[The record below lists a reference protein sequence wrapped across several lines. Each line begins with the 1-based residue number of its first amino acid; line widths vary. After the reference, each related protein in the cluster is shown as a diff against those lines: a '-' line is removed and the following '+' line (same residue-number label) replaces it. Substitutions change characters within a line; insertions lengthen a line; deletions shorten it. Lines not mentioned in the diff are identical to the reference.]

1 MKHSYLNAATAK
13 DFSGSDKFAYRFL
26 EILPGAL
33 SWGTILGAIF
43 FSWFRPVWMAVFII
57 IFDIYWVVKTVYLS
71 AHLRANWKRTRHYLE
86 IDWRKKLENLK
97 SEHIWQMVL
106 LPFYKED
113 IGVIKNTLDKILESS
128 WPRERMIVVL
138 AAEARAGESAEE
150 TARCIEEKY
159 AFRFGKFL
167 TTVHPAGLSGE
178 IPGKGANIAW
188 AAKKAK
194 KEVIDVLKIPYE
206 NILVSAFDIDTQVY
220 PQYFFCLTYH
230 FLTADYPYRSSF
242 QPVPLYNNNIWKAP
256 VLSRVVATSGT
267 FWQMMQQERPE
278 RLVSF
283 SSHSLNFKALL
294 EADYWQKNMVSE
306 DSRIFWN
313 LFFRYDGDYR
323 MVPLSY
329 PVSLDANVGDNFWQT
344 IKNIYKQQR
353 RWTWGVENLPYL
365 MFGCL
370 KNKKIPWRKKARMI
384 LTQLEG
390 FWSLPTNPILIF
402 ILGWLPLLLGG
413 QEFNATLLSYNLPRV
428 TRALM
433 IVAMSGLVISAII
446 STSLLPPKPKYL
458 GKIKYAAVIAQ
469 WLLIPFTI
477 IFFGAIPGLDA
488 QTRLLLGRYLG
499 FWVTPKKR

>member
-1 MKHSYLNAATAK
+1 MSYHPLHISTANDLK
-13 DFSGSDKFAYRFL
+13 GRDRLIYRFL

-43 FSWFRPVWMAVFII
+43 FSWFKPVWMAVFII
-57 IFDIYWVVKTVYLS
+57 AFDVYWLVKTAYLT
-71 AHLRANWKRTRHYLE
+71 AHLRVNWKKMRHHLE

-97 SEHIWQMVL
+97 SEHIWQMAL

-113 IGVIKNTLDKILESS
+113 IGVIKNTLDKILESD
-128 WPRERMIVVL
+128 WPKERMIVVL
-138 AAEARAGESAEE
+138 ASEARAGESAGE
-150 TARCIEEKY
+150 TTRCIEEKY
-159 AFRFGKFL
+159 AFHFGKFL

-178 IPGKGANIAW
+178 IPGKGSNIAW

-194 KEVIDVLKIPYE
+194 EEIIDVLKIPYE

-220 PQYFFCLTYH
+220 PQYFSCLTYH
-230 FLTADYPYRSSF
+230 FLTADWPYHSSF
-242 QPVPLYNNNIWKAP
+242 QPVPLYNNNIWEAP
-256 VLSRVVATSGT
+256 AFSRVVATSGT

-294 EADYWQKNMVSE
+294 EAGYWQKNMVSE

-313 LFFRYDGDYR
+313 LFFHYDGNYR
-323 MVPLSY
+323 MTPLSY
-329 PVSLDANVGDNFWQT
+329 PVSLDANVGENFWQT
-344 IKNIYKQQR
+344 IKNVYKQQR

-477 IFFGAIPGLDA
+477 IFFWRHSRFGRPNASSPWPLSWF
-488 QTRLLLGRYLG
+488 LGNA
-499 FWVTPKKR
+499 